1 VAVAHMAGHSR
12 EIVRYTSKALTGKT
26 LAQELEWQRTHVPA
40 RFRDY
45 VYGDAA

>member
-1 VAVAHMAGHSR
+1 MAGHSR
-12 EIVRYTSKALTGKT
+12 EIARYTSKALTGKT
-26 LAQELEWQRTHVPA
+26 LAQELEWQRTHMPA